1 MSRSTTK
8 AETTTTEPKGVDGD
22 ETFVAPETAPKTP
35 EPTEGSVRVKYI
47 GSTVHTRVLTQA
59 DFNKAGLSDVG
70 KHTWELENGHTV
82 DLSSVPDAEKV
93 AEFLTTNDL
102 FKVEGK
108 PTFKRLEA
116 GEL

>member
-1 MSRSTTK
+1 MASKTK
-8 AETTTTEPKGVDGD
+8 AETTTSEPTGTD
-22 ETFVAPETAPKTP
+22 EDTFVAPETAPKTP

-47 GSTVHTRVLTQA
+47 GSTVHTRVLSQA
-59 DFNKAGLSDVG
+59 DFSKAGLNDVG
-70 KHTWELENGHTV
+70 KHTWELENSHTV
-82 DLSSVPDAEKV
+82 DLSNVNDAEKV